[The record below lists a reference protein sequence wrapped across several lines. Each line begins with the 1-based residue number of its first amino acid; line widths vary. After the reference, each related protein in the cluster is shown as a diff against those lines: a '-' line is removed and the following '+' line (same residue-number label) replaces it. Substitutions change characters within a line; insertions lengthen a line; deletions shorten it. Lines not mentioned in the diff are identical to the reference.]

1 MLRNYL
7 KIAYRNLVR
16 NKVSS
21 FINIGGLAVGL
32 SVAMLIGLWI
42 YDEISFNRYHE
53 NYDRIGQVMVHNG
66 LPGDAGT
73 FDFLPLPVAQE
84 LRSSFSGDF
93 THVVLSS
100 GQGSHI
106 IGARDKKFTESGSYM
121 EPDGPAMLTLKMI
134 SGTRS
139 GLTDPHTIMLA
150 GSLAK
155 KLFGT
160 ADPLNQI
167 VRIDNVSDVKVTG
180 VYEDLPGNSS
190 FSDMSF
196 ITPWDLLVSTTD
208 WVRLDQTN
216 WEDNSFHIYVQLAP
230 NVDFAS
236 VADRI
241 KGAELRHLDRKRA
254 ALNPVL
260 FVHPM
265 SKWHLYSSFE
275 NRLPVTSEALKFV
288 WFYGLIGIFVL
299 LLACIN
305 FMNLS
310 TARSEKRVKEVGIR
324 KTMGSI
330 RTQLIVQFY
339 SESLLTAVLA
349 FVFCI
354 FLVQLIL
361 PWFDEVANKRLAIP
375 WTNPWFWASGI
386 VFSAVTGLLAGS
398 YPALYLSSFRPVKVL
413 KGNFRVG
420 RLAAIPRKVLVVFQF
435 TVSIALVIG
444 TLVVY
449 RQVQFAKNRPVGYS
463 RAGLLQIP
471 MVSPDFQGKYDIL
484 TDELNRTGVVY
495 RIAESSSP
503 VTGSWSN
510 TGGLSWEGKDPG
522 QESDFASIR
531 VTAEYGQTVGFV
543 MVKGRDFSKEYAG
556 DSSGLI
562 INEAAAKYM
571 GLEHPVGERIKWEN
585 PYEKINKHFI
595 VLGVVK
601 DMVMN
606 SPFEKVKQTIFRL
619 GGDPGWISIKINPQA
634 GVRDALPKIE
644 SVFKKIIPS
653 APFDYQ
659 FVDEQY
665 AAKFAAE
672 ERMGKLASF
681 FAVLAIFIS
690 CLGLFGLASF
700 VAEQRVK
707 EIGIRKVLGAT
718 AFNLWRLLSKDF
730 VTLVLIALCIAA
742 PIAFYFMH
750 NWLQHYAYRSKLPWW
765 IFASAGAGALAI
777 TLLTVSFQA
786 VKAALAN
793 PVKALKSE

>member
-21 FINIGGLAVGL
+21 FINIGGLAVGMT
-32 SVAMLIGLWI
+32 VAMLIGLWI
-42 YDEISFNRYHE
+42 YDEISFDQYHA

-66 LPGDAGT
+66 VPGDVGT
-73 FDFLPLPVAQE
+73 YAFLPMPVAQE

-93 THVVLSS
+93 TYVVLSS

-106 IGARDKKFTESGSYM
+106 IGAQDKKFTQSGSYM
-121 EPDGPAMLTLKMI
+121 EPDGPGMLTLKMV
-134 SGTRS
+134 SGIRS
-139 GLTDPHTIMLA
+139 GLTSPHTIMLA

-160 ADPLNQI
+160 TNPLNQI

-190 FSDMSF
+190 FNGMDF
-196 ITPWDLLVSTTD
+196 IAPWDLLVSTND
-208 WVRLDQTN
+208 GVRTDQTN
-216 WEDNSFHIYVQLAP
+216 WSDNSFQIFVQLAP
-230 NVDFAS
+230 NADFAGVS
-236 VADRI
+236 ARI
-241 KGAELRHLDRKRA
+241 KGAELSHLDQQRA
-254 ALNPVL
+254 AMNPVL
-260 FVHPM
+260 FIHPM

-275 NRLPVTSEALKFV
+275 DRLPVRSQALKFV

-330 RTQLIVQFY
+330 RMQLIVQFFC
-339 SESLLTAVLA
+339 ESVLTALLA
-349 FVFCI
+349 FAFCI
-354 FLVQLIL
+354 LLVQLIL
-361 PWFDEVANKRLAIP
+361 PWFDGVSGKMLAIP
-375 WTNPWFWASGI
+375 WTNAWFWVSGI
-386 VFSAVTGLLAGS
+386 AFTVIAGLVAGS
-398 YPALYLSSFRPVKVL
+398 YPALYLSSFQPVKVL
-413 KGNFRVG
+413 KGAFRAG

-463 RAGLLQIP
+463 RAGLIQIP
-471 MVSPDFQGKYDIL
+471 MVSPDFQGKYGIL
-484 TDELNRTGVVY
+484 TDELNRTGFVY
-495 RIAESSSP
+495 QIAESSSP

-510 TGGLSWEGKDPG
+510 TGGLTWNGKDPG

-531 VTAEYGQTVGFV
+531 VTAEYGKTIGFD
-543 MVKGRDFSKEYAG
+543 MLEGRDFSKKYAS

-571 GLEHPVGERIKWEN
+571 GLSHPVGERIKWDN
-585 PYEKINKHFI
+585 NYEKMNKTFT

-601 DMVMN
+601 DIVMN

-619 GGDPGWISIKINPQA
+619 GGDPSWISIRINPNV
-634 GVRDALPKIE
+634 GVRDALPKIG

-659 FVDEQY
+659 FVDKQY

-672 ERMGKLASF
+672 ERVGKLAAF
-681 FAVLAIFIS
+681 FALLAIFIS

-700 VAEQRVK
+700 VAEQRIK
-707 EIGIRKVLGAT
+707 EIGIRKVLGAS

-730 VTLVLIALCIAA
+730 VMLVIISLLIAV

-750 NWLQHYAYRSKLPWW
+750 SWLQNYAYRSKLPWW
-765 IFASAGAGALAI
+765 IFASAGAGALVI

-793 PVKALKSE
+793 PVKSLKTQ